1 MELGVGKGKKLF
13 DKREDLKKKEA
24 DIKIA
29 RYMKQ

>member
-1 MELGVGKGKKLF
+1 MELGIGRGKKLF

-29 RYMKQ
+29 RYLKK